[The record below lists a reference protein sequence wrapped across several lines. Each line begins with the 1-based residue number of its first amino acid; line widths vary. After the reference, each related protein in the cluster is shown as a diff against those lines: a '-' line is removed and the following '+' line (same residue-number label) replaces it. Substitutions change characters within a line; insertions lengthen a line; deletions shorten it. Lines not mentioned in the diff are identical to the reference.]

1 MSRQQEYR
9 ELEPMERRAAM
20 MKVAGMSESVI
31 SHFLDCDSGLIN
43 AILKRPRVARYMI
56 ALESTFVTEIA
67 KSAKILDTAILNS
80 ATRAFQ
86 IEKEVMERLFEKND
100 SIRAQLGAAATAQ
113 DILDRAGKRAPT
125 KVLAEVVHT
134 IDAEALGL
142 VAQVLEE
149 SKTIDVTP
157 RKGFRDAEEARQ
169 HARQR
174 EPHGVA
180 GEEAPDAG
188 PEAVHREDAASGHE
202 APAED
207 QGRRVA

>member
-43 AILKRPRVARYMI
+43 AILKRPRVARFMI

-86 IEKEVMERLFEKND
+86 IEKDVMERLYEKQD

-134 IDAEALGL
+134 IDSEALELVANVLKEAEA
-142 VAQVLEE
+142 
-149 SKTIDVTP
+149 IDVTP
-157 RKGFRDAEEARQ
+157 RRGFRDAEEARQ
-169 HARQR
+169 RARQR
-174 EPHGVA
+174 EPDGLA
-180 GEEAPDAG
+180 GEEAPDEGA
-188 PEAVHREDAASGHE
+188 EAVHRDGE
-202 APAED
+202 APGDEGAPQD